1 MAQWV
6 GLTGLTVSDGH
17 GDAVKVALSLSECVT
32 VEFLLQVTV
41 EVNVALAK
49 V

>member
-1 MAQWV
+1 MAEWV
-6 GLTGLTVSDGH
+6 GLTGLTVSDGD
-17 GDAVKVALSLSECVT
+17 GDAVKVTLSLSECVT